1 MIKKIIR
8 TSILIGF
15 LATIL
20 FVGKSKWVE
29 FRDNTDSDRYSQP
42 SYRKATDFF
51 RKVLGMV
58 PRAAAHRALAES
70 YLDEGLEDKAIE
82 EYKKTLQMDEHSV
95 ETYLVLANIYRRR
108 ESYKETWEL
117 MKKAKSMIPDNPD
130 IKNQEKQAA
139 YDYFLE
145 TGVKTFEGG
154 DRLKARELLNSALE
168 ADPNSAQAYYLLA
181 FTFDEQQDFHQVEE
195 HLKKAIS
202 LDPKFYLALN
212 NLGDLY
218 FGRGDFKAAIEQY
231 QAFCDVKGD
240 DPSVL
245 NNMGLAYMNLE
256 KYGEAIPRLQKALAS
271 DPLDIGMRHNL
282 SAVYRDSG
290 MLDKAAEGFQSII
303 DMEPGYPNVHN
314 DLGGVY
320 RKQGRY
326 QEALKEY
333 RATIEYG
340 KKRLAKNPRDP
351 QLLVELAYAYNEIQE
366 YEKAK
371 KLVAEAL
378 RLDPNNQKAY
388 WTLANIYKS
397 AKRFDA
403 ALAVLNKAKKLSS
416 KKYLFIEEAIADIK
430 EEKSRS
436 GL

>member
-1 MIKKIIR
+1 
-8 TSILIGF
+8 
-15 LATIL
+15 
-20 FVGKSKWVE
+20 
-29 FRDNTDSDRYSQP
+29 
-42 SYRKATDFF
+42 
-51 RKVLGMV
+51 
-58 PRAAAHRALAES
+58 
-70 YLDEGLEDKAIE
+70 
-82 EYKKTLQMDEHSV
+82 
-95 ETYLVLANIYRRR
+95 
-108 ESYKETWEL
+108 
-117 MKKAKSMIPDNPD
+117 
-130 IKNQEKQAA
+130 
-139 YDYFLE
+139 
-145 TGVKTFEGG
+145 
-154 DRLKARELLNSALE
+154 
-168 ADPNSAQAYYLLA
+168 
-181 FTFDEQQDFHQVEE
+181 
-195 HLKKAIS
+195 
-202 LDPKFYLALN
+202 
-212 NLGDLY
+212 
-218 FGRGDFKAAIEQY
+218 
-231 QAFCDVKGD
+231 
-240 DPSVL
+240 
-245 NNMGLAYMNLE
+245 MGLAYMNLE